1 MQDDELRELIEFA
14 GKLADDARAVI
25 LPHFR
30 SPLDIANKK
39 NDGKFDPVTIADR
52 EAEQSIRSLISKTYP
67 AHGILGEEF
76 GALESSNGLT
86 WCIDPIDGTRAFIM
100 GVPQWGVLIALHDG
114 AAPVLGIMDQPFTG
128 ERFTG
133 SRLGA
138 SVSRNGKSTPL
149 RTRACA
155 ALQDAILT
163 TTHPDAFGK
172 KSEHDAY
179 LRVAAQTRMHRYGGD
194 CYSYAM
200 LAHGLIDLVV
210 ETDLK
215 PYDIQALIPI
225 ITAAGGV
232 ITNWRGGPADQGG
245 QVIAAGDARLHA
257 AALEILKGDADWK

>member
-1 MQDDELRELIEFA
+1 MQDDELRALLEFA
-14 GKLADDARAVI
+14 GTLADAARAVI
-25 LPHFR
+25 MPHFR
-30 SPLDIANKK
+30 STLDIANKL
-39 NDGKFDPVTIADR
+39 NDGRFDPVTKADHD
-52 EAEQSIRSLISKTYP
+52 AEQIIRSLIISSYP
-67 AHGILGEEF
+67 EHGIVGEEF
-76 GALESSNGLT
+76 GSAAGKNGLT

-100 GVPQWGVLIALHDG
+100 GVPQWGVLIGLHDG
-114 AAPVLGIMDQPFTG
+114 AAPVLGVMDQPFTG

-138 SVSRNGKSTPL
+138 GVSRGGIYMAL

-179 LRVAAQTRMHRYGGD
+179 LRVAAHTRMHRYGGD

-200 LAHGLIDLVV
+200 LAHGLIDLVI

-225 ITAAGGV
+225 VQAAGGV

-245 QVIAAGDARLHA
+245 QVIAAGDARIHA
-257 AALEILKGDADWK
+257 AALELLKADIA

>member
-1 MQDDELRELIEFA
+1 MQDAQLRELIEFA
-14 GKLADDARAVI
+14 GTLADAAGAAI

-30 SPLDIANKK
+30 APLDIANKK
-39 NDGKFDPVTIADR
+39 NDGQFDPVTIADR
-52 EAEQSIRSLISKTYP
+52 NAEQAIRILISKTYP
-67 AHGILGEEF
+67 GHGILGEEF
-76 GALESSNGLT
+76 GAVAGSSGLT

-100 GVPQWGVLIALHDG
+100 GVPQWGVLIGLHDG
-114 AAPVLGIMDQPFTG
+114 TAPVLGVMDQPFTG

-138 SVSRNGKSTPL
+138 HVTRNGKTLPL
-149 RTRACA
+149 RSRACA
-155 ALQDAILT
+155 TLSDAVLT
-163 TTHPDAFGK
+163 TTHPGAFGK

-200 LAHGLIDLVV
+200 LAHGLIDLVI

-225 ITAAGGV
+225 ILAAGGV
-232 ITNWRGGPADQGG
+232 ISNWRGGPADQGG

-257 AALEILKGDADWK
+257 LALEILKGDAD